1 MELKRGD
8 LVLYREYPDFMD
20 LDVWTEGIGIIM
32 DTAMGDGTVGILAGD
47 RVIPIFR
54 DDISPL

>member
-20 LDVWTEGIGIIM
+20 TDVWTEGIGIII
-32 DTAMGDGTVGILAGD
+32 DTAKGDRDIEVLAGD
-47 RVIPIFR
+47 RVILIFR

>member
-20 LDVWTEGIGIIM
+20 EDVWTEGIGIIM
-32 DTAMGDGTVGILAGD
+32 DTAKRDGIVEILAGD